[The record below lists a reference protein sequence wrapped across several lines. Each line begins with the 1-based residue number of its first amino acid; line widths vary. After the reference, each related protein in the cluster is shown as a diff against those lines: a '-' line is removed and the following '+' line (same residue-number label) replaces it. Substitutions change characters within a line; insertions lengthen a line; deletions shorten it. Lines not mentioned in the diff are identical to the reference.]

1 MHYNL
6 RKSDIITKII
16 EKYRKNLDYI
26 RLIQDELQHKH
37 GLLIS
42 DDAKVSF
49 TSENGKAHVSTCLDF
64 VLS

>member
-42 DDAKVSF
+42 
-49 TSENGKAHVSTCLDF
+49 ESTVTTRKCRL
-64 VLS
+64 LQKMEKHM